1 MTAFSEHTSSE
12 VFSCVVLE
20 KQEVGPTTLTASA
33 LISSKVFPLVPSV
46 LMSSS
51 TDSKCYD
58 RRKEGPENQHPSK
71 HSLRLEDIRV
81 GTSAGFISPLTK
93 YHLSRPTTLPIDTTR
108 FSTQAF
114 QLFSLPL
121 IQHNATFESDQQ
133 YTSST
138 SIRPFTPSSTSLIN
152 LLSNKHPNNSN
163 LGIVSF
169 LSAATFVL
177 EARKETVTPQSLMN
191 RR

>member
-1 MTAFSEHTSSE
+1 
-12 VFSCVVLE
+12 
-20 KQEVGPTTLTASA
+20 
-33 LISSKVFPLVPSV
+33 
-46 LMSSS
+46 MSSPP
-51 TDSKCYD
+51 DSKCCD

-71 HSLRLEDIRV
+71 HSSRLEDIRV

-93 YHLSRPTTLPIDTTR
+93 CHLSRPTTLLIDTTR

-114 QLFSLPL
+114 PLFSFPV

-133 YTSST
+133 YISST

-169 LSAATFVL
+169 LSGATFVF
-177 EARKETVTPQSLMN
+177 EARKETVTPQSLIN